1 VSAPCRYDELV
12 AARLGINRTDLRC
25 LDLLHET
32 GTMSAGQLAV
42 GSGLTT
48 GATTRMLDRLERIG
62 YIRRLPDR
70 DDRRRVLVELTPQAR
85 GLASELY
92 GSFEAAGASLRRYH
106 PDQLAL
112 LRDFLEGVVSCTNG
126 RRPCW
131 RRPRCG
137 RKARTSCSAIRF
149 SGIPRFAISLS
160 DAGHYLPHASASSQV
175 WR

>member
-1 VSAPCRYDELV
+1 VASRKHLIEEVALAMRALQRAVDRYDELV
-12 AARLGINRTDLRC
+12 AARLGVNRTDLRC

-70 DDRRRVLVELTPQAR
+70 GDRRRVLVELTPRAR
-85 GLASELY
+85 KLASELY
-92 GSFEAAGASLRRYH
+92 GSFEAAGAGLRRYH

-112 LRDFLEGVVSCTNG
+112 LRDFLEG
-126 RRPCW
+126 
-131 RRPRCG
+131 G
-137 RKARTSCSAIRF
+137 RKLYEQQAARLQS
-149 SGIPRFAISLS
+149 P
-160 DAGHYLPHASASSQV
+160 P
-175 WR
+175 

>member
-1 VSAPCRYDELV
+1 MRALQRAVDRYDELV
-12 AARLGINRTDLRC
+12 AARLGVNRTDLRC

-70 DDRRRVLVELTPQAR
+70 GDRRRVLVELTPRAR
-85 GLASELY
+85 KLASELY
-92 GSFEAAGASLRRYH
+92 GSFEAAGAGLRRYH

-112 LRDFLEGVVSCTNG
+112 LRDFLEG
-126 RRPCW
+126 
-131 RRPRCG
+131 G
-137 RKARTSCSAIRF
+137 RKLYEQQAARLQS
-149 SGIPRFAISLS
+149 P
-160 DAGHYLPHASASSQV
+160 P
-175 WR
+175 

>member
-1 VSAPCRYDELV
+1 VTSRKHLIEEVALAMRALQRAVDRYDELV

-70 DDRRRVLVELTPQAR
+70 GDRRRVLVELTPRAR
-85 GLASELY
+85 RLASELY
-92 GSFEAAGASLRRYH
+92 GSFEAAGAGLRRYR

-112 LRDFLEGVVSCTNG
+112 LRDFLEG
-126 RRPCW
+126 
-131 RRPRCG
+131 G
-137 RKARTSCSAIRF
+137 RKLYERQAALLEPTPKR
-149 SGIPRFAISLS
+149 
-160 DAGHYLPHASASSQV
+160 SQSTN
-175 WR
+175 